1 MEWVQEVTG
10 GVELEIP
17 SRGVLSRTL
26 KEQRY
31 GVVTGGRSE
40 AERRYFLR
48 WEK

>member
-40 AERRYFLR
+40 AERRYF
-48 WEK
+48 